1 MVFKTGR
8 TRKITDTIE
17 LCDESGKV
25 QRKIVLNLDIDSIA
39 LQLNNKY
46 SDYINSTRKLK
57 EIQEKG
63 DKAQFGSLAAAYY
76 DAITDLFEMVFG
88 KENTRIILDFYNQR
102 YLEMVQQLVPYI
114 FKRILP
120 EVRKAVKQQKKS
132 IKTLFKSK
140 L

>member
-25 QRKIVLNLDIDSIA
+25 QREIVLNLDIDSIA

-46 SDYINSTRKLK
+46 SDYVNSTGRLK

-63 DKAQFGSLAAAYY
+63 DKTQFGSLAAAYY
-76 DAITDLFEMVFG
+76 DAVIDLFEMVFG
-88 KENTRIILDFYNQR
+88 KENTRIIIEFYNHR

-140 L
+140 I

>member
-17 LCDESGKV
+17 LCDENGKV
-25 QRKIVLNLDIDSIA
+25 QREIVLNLDIDSIA

-46 SDYINSTRKLK
+46 SDYINSTRRLK

-76 DAITDLFEMVFG
+76 DAVIDLFEMVFG